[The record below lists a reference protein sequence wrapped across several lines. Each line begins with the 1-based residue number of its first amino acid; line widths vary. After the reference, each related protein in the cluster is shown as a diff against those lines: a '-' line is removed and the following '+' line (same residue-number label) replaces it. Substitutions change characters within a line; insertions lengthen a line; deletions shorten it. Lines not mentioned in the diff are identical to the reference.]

1 MDVGLIKR
9 FGYYFGGFAIGL
21 VLLAFFLNGKKT
33 SCDYFPDARI
43 IKDIGRKVLVY
54 SDESQQQIKRL
65 GLDSTKIKELINRA
79 DVNLSKSSQRK
90 KPCGTII
97 LESSLSR
104 KDYELTIEK
113 CSKKSLLVS
122 VESVP

>member
-1 MDVGLIKR
+1 MKKTNILIPDLLKDT
-9 FGYYFGGFAIGL
+9 L
-21 VLLAFFLNGKKT
+21 LENKVLGKK
-33 SCDYFPDARI
+33 YNIFL
-43 IKDIGRKVLVY
+43 RKASEFNNLTDKFLSKIDGVMTGHHV
-54 SDESQQQIKRL
+54 KF
-65 GLDSTKIKELINRA
+65 DSKKIKKLINRA

-122 VESVP
+122 VESVE